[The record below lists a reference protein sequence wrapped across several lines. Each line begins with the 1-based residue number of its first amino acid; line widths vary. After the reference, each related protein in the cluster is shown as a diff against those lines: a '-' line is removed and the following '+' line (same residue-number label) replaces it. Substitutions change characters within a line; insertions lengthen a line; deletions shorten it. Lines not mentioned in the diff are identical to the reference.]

1 MPDETAPRSPLFWRT
16 LVRSRLGTANI
27 DPDVIEE
34 IAQHAEELY
43 RSLRTAGLG
52 DDDSLAAVEAEMA
65 DVPASIRAARAASRR
80 RVAPPAPESV
90 TGRFQ
95 LVSAFGRDVAHGA
108 RWLASRPAFTA
119 IAVLTL
125 ALGIGAN
132 TAIFSVVHSML
143 LAPLPFPEP
152 DRLVMLWETDA
163 GDETARFIVA
173 APNFQDWT
181 RQSTSFTHTAIWEDL
196 RFNIA
201 GGSDP
206 EQVPGL
212 RVSSTVFPMLGVAPQ
227 LGRTFTAEEDGPG
240 HAVAVISDGLWRRR
254 FGGRQDVIGQTTRL
268 NGQPY
273 EIIGVMPPS
282 FAFVQ
287 EAYAVWVP
295 IAFTRQDAE
304 RGSHSFY
311 AAARLKPGVA
321 FETARSEMRT
331 IGSRLEKQ
339 YEWNKGESATITR
352 MTDLGITQIRG
363 TLYALLGAVAMVLL
377 IACVNVANLLLA
389 QAAARHREFAIRAA
403 LGAGRA
409 RLASQMLAEGL
420 LLAGLGGAAGIGLAW
435 AGTAALAGSLPASI
449 RFAPFREARTVP
461 LDPAV
466 LAFTFGLAA
475 VTGILFSLAPML
487 GTRAHAGASLKA
499 SGDRGATARFT
510 ALRNALVAIEV
521 ALAVIVLAGAGLMIK
536 SVARLTGVDPG
547 LTSHHVLT
555 MGIALPQTDTYGP
568 PVRTTF
574 CDDVQREIGALPG
587 VISVAAISHLPLSG
601 ANAGRGF
608 TIEGRPAASATE
620 GPSASY
626 RLTCPGYFKT
636 LGIPIV
642 RGRDFTPADSL
653 NAAGVVILNEI
664 AASRYWPNQDPID
677 QRLKLGPPASENP
690 WMTVVGV
697 TRDVRHFGLDSDARR
712 EMFRPYSQ
720 AVWPTMT
727 ITVRT
732 ATEPLAIAGSVRT
745 ALARID
751 PDQPVSRIRTMDQ
764 VIEESIGSR
773 RFPMLLLAL
782 FSAVALALAA
792 IGVYG
797 VVSYVVSQRTREIG
811 IRMALGARAA
821 QVIRLVVQRSLVPI
835 VAGVVFGIA
844 GSLAASRLLTALL
857 FHVEPGDPAVLG
869 AIVLVLG
876 ASAIA
881 ACLVP
886 ARRAA
891 SVDPLVVLRDE

>member
-1 MPDETAPRSPLFWRT
+1 MPEPAAG
-16 LVRSRLGTANI
+16 RLRLI
-27 DPDVIEE
+27 
-34 IAQHAEELY
+34 
-43 RSLRTAGLG
+43 
-52 DDDSLAAVEAEMA
+52 
-65 DVPASIRAARAASRR
+65 
-80 RVAPPAPESV
+80 
-90 TGRFQ
+90 
-95 LVSAFGRDVAHGA
+95 SAFGRD
-108 RWLASRPAFTA
+108 LAYGVRLLIARPAFTVV
-119 IAVLTL
+119 AVLTL

-132 TAIFSVVHSML
+132 TAIFSVVHSIL
-143 LAPLPFPEP
+143 LAPLPFPDP
-152 DRLVMLWETDA
+152 GRLVMMWESDA

-173 APNFQDWT
+173 APNFQDWS

-196 RFNIA
+196 SFNIA

-227 LGRTFTAEEDGPG
+227 LGRTFTAEEDTPG

-254 FGGRQDVIGQTTRL
+254 FAARQDVIGQTMRL

-273 EIIGVMPPS
+273 EVIGVMPPS
-282 FAFVQ
+282 FAFIQ
-287 EAYAVWVP
+287 QAYAVWVP
-295 IAFTRQDAE
+295 IAFTEQDE
-304 RGSHSFY
+304 GRGSHSFY
-311 AAARLKPGVA
+311 AAARLKPDVA
-321 FETARSEMRT
+321 FDAARAEMRA

-363 TLYALLGAVAMVLL
+363 TLYALLGAVGMVLL

-389 QAAARHREFAIRAA
+389 RATARHREFAIRAA

-420 LLAGLGGAAGIGLAW
+420 LLAALGGVAGVGLAW
-435 AGTAALAGSLPASI
+435 AGTAALAGSLPPSI

-475 VTGILFSLAPML
+475 LTGILFSLAPML
-487 GTRAHAGASLKA
+487 GARVHAGASLKA
-499 SGDRGATARFT
+499 SGDRGATGRFT
-510 ALRNALVAIEV
+510 AVRSALVAIEV
-521 ALAVIVLAGAGLMIK
+521 ALAVVVLAGAGLMIK
-536 SVARLTGVDPG
+536 SVARLNGVDPG
-547 LTSHHVLT
+547 LTPHHVLT
-555 MGIALPQTDTYGP
+555 MGIALPQPDTYGP

-574 CDDVQREIGALPG
+574 CDDVQREVGALPG

-601 ANAGRGF
+601 ANAGRSF
-608 TIEGRPAASATE
+608 TIEGRPAPSATE

-653 NAAGVVILNEI
+653 NAAGAVILNETI
-664 AASRYWPNQDPID
+664 VSRYWPDQDPIG
-677 QRLKLGPPASENP
+677 QRLKIGPPGSENP
-690 WMTVVGV
+690 WMTIVGV
-697 TRDVRHFGLDSDARR
+697 TKDVRHFGLDSDARR

-732 ATEPLAIAGSVRT
+732 ATEPLAMAASVRS

-782 FSAVALALAA
+782 FSAVALVLAA

-797 VVSYVVSQRTREIG
+797 VVSYIVSQRTREIG

-821 QVIRLVVQRSLVPI
+821 QVTRLVLQRSLVPI
-835 VAGVVFGIA
+835 GAGIVAGIA

-869 AIVLVLG
+869 AIVLLLG
-876 ASAIA
+876 VSAIA

>member
-1 MPDETAPRSPLFWRT
+1 MPEETGLTSPLFWRT
-16 LVRSRLGTANI
+16 FVRSRLHTAAI
-27 DPDVIEE
+27 DPDVVEE

-43 RSLRTAGLG
+43 RSSRAAGRG
-52 DDDSLAAVEAEMA
+52 DDEALAAVEAELA
-65 DVPASIRAARAASRR
+65 DVPGLIRAAREAGRR
-80 RVAPPAPESV
+80 RPVPPAPEPV
-90 TGRFQ
+90 AGRFQ
-95 LVSAFGRDVAHGA
+95 LLSGFGRDLVYGV
-108 RWLASRPAFTA
+108 RLLASRPAFTA
-119 IAVLTL
+119 VAALTL

-143 LAPLPFPEP
+143 LAPLPFPDP
-152 DRLVMLWETDA
+152 GRLVMLWETDA

-173 APNFQDWT
+173 APNFADWSG
-181 RQSTSFTHTAIWEDL
+181 QSTSFTHTAIWEDL

-201 GGSDP
+201 GGGDP

-212 RVSSTVFPMLGVAPQ
+212 RVSSTVFPMLGVTPQ
-227 LGRTFTAEEDGPG
+227 LGRTFTAEEDAPG

-254 FGGRQDVIGQTTRL
+254 FGARQDAIGQTMRL

-287 EAYAVWVP
+287 QAYAVWVP

-311 AAARLKPGVA
+311 AAARLKPDVA
-321 FETARSEMRT
+321 FEAAKSEMRA
-331 IGSRLEKQ
+331 IASRLEKQ
-339 YEWNKGESATITR
+339 YEWNKGESATITP
-352 MTDLGITQIRG
+352 MTDLGVAQIRG
-363 TLYALLGAVAMVLL
+363 TLYALLGAVGMVLL

-389 QAAARHREFAIRAA
+389 QAVVRHREFSIRAA

-420 LLAGLGGAAGIGLAW
+420 LLAALGGAAGVGLAW

-536 SVARLTGVDPG
+536 SVTKLIGVDPG
-547 LTSHHVLT
+547 LRSHHVLT

-574 CDDVQREIGALPG
+574 CEDVKREVGALPG
-587 VISVAAISHLPLSG
+587 VTSVAAISHLPLSG

-608 TIEGRPAASATE
+608 TIEGQAAPSATE

-626 RLTCPGYFKT
+626 RLTCPGYFET
-636 LGIPIV
+636 LGIAI

-653 NAAGVVILNEI
+653 NAAGVVIVNET
-664 AASRYWPNQDPID
+664 AAARYWPNQDPLG

-697 TRDVRHFGLDSDARR
+697 AKDVRHFGLDSDARR

-732 ATEPLAIAGSVRT
+732 AIEPLVIAGSVRS

-782 FSAVALALAA
+782 FSAVALVLAA

-797 VVSYVVSQRTREIG
+797 VVSYIVSQRTREIG

-821 QVIRLVVQRSLVPI
+821 QVIGLVVQRSLVPI
-835 VAGVVFGIA
+835 GAGIVAGIA

-869 AIVLVLG
+869 AIVLLLG